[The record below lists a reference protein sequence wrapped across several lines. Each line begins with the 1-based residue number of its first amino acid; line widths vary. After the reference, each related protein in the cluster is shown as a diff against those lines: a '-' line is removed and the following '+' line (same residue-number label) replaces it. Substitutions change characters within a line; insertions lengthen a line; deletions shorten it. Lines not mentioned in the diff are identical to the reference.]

1 MQTILLSMIFAWLS
15 CAAIIFLVFGL
26 ATLRYGRPNLPR
38 SAGRRYMVNGK
49 RSKSVQDSMVT
60 DTTSSST

>member
-1 MQTILLSMIFAWLS
+1 MQTIILSMICIWLACS
-15 CAAIIFLVFGL
+15 AVLFTAFGL

-38 SAGRRYMVNGK
+38 SAGRRFIVNGK
-49 RSKSVQDSMVT
+49 RREPYDSIVT